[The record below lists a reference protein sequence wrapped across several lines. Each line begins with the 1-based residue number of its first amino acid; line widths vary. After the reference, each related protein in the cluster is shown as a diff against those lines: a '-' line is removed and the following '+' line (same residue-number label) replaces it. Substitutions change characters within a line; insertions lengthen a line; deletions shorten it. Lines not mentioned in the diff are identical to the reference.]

1 MEAARAGQTAI
12 AHILNLSLLPASLNV
27 RVPQLRR
34 HDQVVFTRLHL
45 LGRIL
50 TLQKAFQA
58 HFTAIS
64 LPYLVLNYRIRAC
77 TCPFSILN
85 LLAIR
90 QYNATNINIIIRP
103 LK

>member
-1 MEAARAGQTAI
+1 MEAKRGAPEAASLRQLVVTVWATDAVLQSSWEQARARTLAVVVEAARAGQTAI

-50 TLQKAFQA
+50 TLQ
-58 HFTAIS
+58 
-64 LPYLVLNYRIRAC
+64 
-77 TCPFSILN
+77 
-85 LLAIR
+85 
-90 QYNATNINIIIRP
+90 
-103 LK
+103 